1 MVQTALRNSG
11 SGNHARA
18 VGFSM
23 HLLIAFDISD
33 DKQRR
38 SVVKLLEMHGVRI
51 QQSLFE
57 ARLTTRTFRELV
69 RKLKKQISD
78 GDKIHYL
85 PLCQKDLGRRGA
97 DGAGQV
103 YLPSDYHIVE

>member
-1 MVQTALRNSG
+1 
-11 SGNHARA
+11 
-18 VGFSM
+18 M

-38 SVVKLLEMHGVRI
+38 RVVKQLEMHGVRI
-51 QQSLFE
+51 QHSVFE
-57 ARLTTRTFRELV
+57 ARLTAQTYNKLQ

-78 GDKIHYL
+78 GDRIHYL

-103 YLPSDYHIVE
+103 YIPLDYHIVG